1 MQTALELLDRKT
13 IWPVPRRL
21 RGSALNSPCCSQED
35 VVMQIDTPTP
45 TDYLPNNAI
54 VDRVTETRPADEDAE
69 LTRLLLLRQMQE
81 PIVWPRVFPGL

>member
-1 MQTALELLDRKT
+1 
-13 IWPVPRRL
+13 
-21 RGSALNSPCCSQED
+21 
-35 VVMQIDTPTP
+35 MQIDTPTP
-45 TDYLPNNAI
+45 TDYLPNKAI